1 MQCEEP
7 DDYIMM
13 KDVYILSK
21 KLNAGDTTF
30 ESVGIQSLS
39 QLKNNN
45 RVVTKQEFI
54 DYYILLL
61 PYCSNPAGR
70 CNPHRCAAGSGQNRS
85 PPARGVGEPFP
96 WLQ

>member
-1 MQCEEP
+1 
-7 DDYIMM
+7 M

-45 RVVTKQEFI
+45 RVVTKELGI
-54 DYYILLL
+54 DGKEE
-61 PYCSNPAGR
+61 A
-70 CNPHRCAAGSGQNRS
+70 
-85 PPARGVGEPFP
+85 
-96 WLQ
+96 